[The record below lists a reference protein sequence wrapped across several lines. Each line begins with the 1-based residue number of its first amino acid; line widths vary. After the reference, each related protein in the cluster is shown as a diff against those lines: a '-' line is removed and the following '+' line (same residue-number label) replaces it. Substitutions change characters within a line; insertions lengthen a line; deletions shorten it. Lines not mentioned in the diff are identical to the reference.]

1 MENNKIILG
10 FFWHYQQ
17 EFFHLYIHQNY
28 VVFDNEVYHILKW
41 FNDFELELFIK
52 LFELEKLEQVD
63 QHFQL
68 FWFLQLM
75 FVGYG

>member
-1 MENNKIILG
+1 MPNNMENNKIFLG

-17 EFFHLYIHQNY
+17 ELFHLYIHQKY
-28 VVFDNEVYHILKW
+28 VVFDNGVYHILKL

-52 LFELEKLEQVD
+52 LFQLEKLEQVD

-68 FWFLQLM
+68 F
-75 FVGYG
+75 